1 MICPHCHQNSSHVL
15 DSRPTSGGE
24 VIRRHRECERCG
36 YRFTTFERVEHTPL
50 LVIKNDGTREP
61 FQRQKILRGL
71 LRAAEKRPI
80 SSQQLNEVVDH
91 VESVVRKDGQTEVT
105 SKEIGQLVMDNL
117 AELDDVAYI
126 RFASVYRQFTDVSG
140 FMKTLYDMMAK
151 RQKES

>member
-15 DSRPTSGGE
+15 DSRPTNGGE
-24 VIRRHRECERCG
+24 AIRRRRECERCG

-80 SSQQLNEVVDH
+80 SSEQLNQVVDH
-91 VESVVRKDGQTEVT
+91 VENVVRKDGQTEVT

-151 RQKES
+151 RQKEG